1 MVCSQ
6 RARARACG
14 ALRALNLKEEQM
26 QFIKYVPV
34 PFTESAS
41 LWMSAEFSCYILPA
55 ALILDFGP
63 TCAVGFV
70 VGPLSFGLRWASADL
85 LDQYR
90 QMEVAFEGLRHNAN
104 PDRTDSVHAA
114 NHQCCGTSAK

>member
-1 MVCSQ
+1 
-6 RARARACG
+6 
-14 ALRALNLKEEQM
+14 M

-41 LWMSAEFSCYILPA
+41 LWISAEFSCYILPA

-70 VGPLSFGLRWASADL
+70 VGPFSFGLRWASADL
-85 LDQYR
+85 LAQYQ
-90 QMEVAFEGLRHNAN
+90 QMEVLFGAHSNAN
-104 PDRTDSVHAA
+104 ASDTAVSSDAVIHSP
-114 NHQCCGTSAK
+114 CCGASAK

>member
-1 MVCSQ
+1 
-6 RARARACG
+6 
-14 ALRALNLKEEQM
+14 M

-34 PFTESAS
+34 PFTQSAS

-70 VGPLSFGLRWASADL
+70 MGPLSFGLRWASADL
-85 LDQYR
+85 LAQYQ
-90 QMEVAFEGLRHNAN
+90 QMEVLFGSHNEDIPAVV
-104 PDRTDSVHAA
+104 DEHATSGTYA
-114 NHQCCGTSAK
+114 GCCRAPAK